1 MNKYTEA
8 EKEHYVMTLLAIRST
23 KAKMSIRA
31 FAAMVG
37 IKYYTLRDWYRD
49 YTARIKYQDFPI
61 ETYLD
66 NPIVEQKSGTIGAIT
81 DDDDLP
87 FVKITSEGNYVL

>member
-8 EKEHYVMTLLAIRST
+8 EKEHYVVTLLAIRST

-37 IKYYTLRDWYRD
+37 IKYYTFRDWYRD
-49 YTARIKYQDFPI
+49 YTSRIKYQDFPI
-61 ETYLD
+61 EEYLED
-66 NPIVEQKSGTIGAIT
+66 STVEQTGIIGVIT

>member
-1 MNKYTEA
+1 MNKYTET
-8 EKEHYVMTLLAIRST
+8 EKEHYVVTLLAIQST
-23 KAKMSIRA
+23 EAKMSIRA

-37 IKYYTLRDWYRD
+37 IKYYTFRDWYRD

-61 ETYLD
+61 EEYLED
-66 NPIVEQKSGTIGAIT
+66 SIVEQSGIIGVIT

-87 FVKITSEGNYVL
+87 FVKITREGNYVL